1 MAGGQG
7 SLTSAMKNTP
17 AHDDYNAELLGLIP
31 ADASSIVEV
40 GCSSG
45 ALAREFLKIQPS
57 CEYIGIELDP
67 EYAELAR
74 KHCARVL
81 VGNIEQMEEPLFTGL
96 SHAECWIFGDVLEH
110 LYDPWS
116 VLQRV
121 RHALPANGSLIA
133 CIPNVQHWSVQAN
146 LNLGNFNYADIG
158 LMDRTHIRWFTKKTM
173 DQLFQSAGFSIV
185 DSVARYEGPG
195 KERPQKIAL
204 DAIRAM
210 AKSMGANPDVAATE
224 AAPLQWVIRAVP
236 A

>member
-1 MAGGQG
+1 
-7 SLTSAMKNTP
+7 MKNTP
-17 AHDDYNAELLGLIP
+17 AHDDYNPDLLGLIP
-31 ADASSIVEV
+31 ANASRIVEV

-45 ALAREFLKIQPS
+45 ALAREFLKLHPL

-74 KHCARVL
+74 KHCSRVL
-81 VGNIEQMEEPLFTGL
+81 VGSVEHVEEQLFSEL
-96 SHAECWIFGDVLEH
+96 VHIDCWVFGDVLEH

-116 VLQRV
+116 VLRRV
-121 RHALPANGSLIA
+121 RRTLAANGSVVA
-133 CIPNVQHWSVQAN
+133 CIPNLQHWSVQAK
-146 LNLGNFNYADIG
+146 LNLGHFNYEDIG

-173 DQLFQSAGFSIV
+173 DQLFQSTGFYIA

-210 AKSMGANPDVAATE
+210 AQAMGADPDLAATD
-224 AAPLQWVIRAVP
+224 ASPLQWVIRAVP